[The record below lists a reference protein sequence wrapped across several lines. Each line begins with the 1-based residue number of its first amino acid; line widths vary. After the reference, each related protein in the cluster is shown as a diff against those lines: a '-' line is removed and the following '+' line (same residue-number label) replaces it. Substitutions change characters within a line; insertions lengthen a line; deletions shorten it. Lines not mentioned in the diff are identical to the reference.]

1 MPLSSDVRTTIRAR
15 GSDDRRL
22 RALVDERLFG
32 GPAPPTAIDRY
43 RVTGRIGAG
52 AMGVVY
58 LAIDEQLGRQVAV
71 KLLHRHVASDAA
83 LGGDARLLREARA
96 LARLDHPN
104 VVRVY
109 EVGAHQGQIY
119 VAMEYVEG
127 VTLGQWLAQAP
138 RSWAAII
145 DVMLGAGRG
154 LAAIHAAGLV
164 HRDLKPDNI
173 VVDRRGHPRILDLGL
188 VRPHEPLAGDDAA
201 PLTRS
206 GVIVGTMAY
215 MAPEQLRGEPAAARS
230 DVFAFSVVTWEALF
244 GRRPFEL
251 LRSGDGAPSL
261 QRPPAAA
268 RVPMRLRRL
277 LLRGLAWQPSRRIAS
292 MDRLL
297 AELERIREHR
307 SRWPLMATGLAG
319 AAAAALV
326 SMAPWR
332 SATAVERCPQVDAA
346 AAWEAAWVAVGD
358 AGAPDD
364 AVIVGVA
371 ADGRRAFADARGG
384 LWIVD
389 PAGGATWTL
398 AGHRQVVRAVA
409 FLGAAAVVS
418 AGDDGAVLRW
428 SLAEGVGARIFG
440 ASRPVVALSRE
451 GDALVVGVCGGEV
464 VVLPANVEG
473 DEAARM
479 ARSSTSPP

>member
-1 MPLSSDVRTTIRAR
+1 MSVSSDVRTAIRAR
-15 GSDDRRL
+15 DGSDRRL

-32 GPAPPTAIDRY
+32 GPAPPATIDRY

-127 VTLGQWLAQAP
+127 VTLGSWLAQAP
-138 RSWAAII
+138 RSWTAIV

-154 LAAIHAAGLV
+154 LAALHAAGLV

-188 VRPHEPLAGDDAA
+188 VRPHEPLDGDDAA

-215 MAPEQLRGEPAAARS
+215 MAPEQLRGEPADARS

-251 LRSGDGAPSL
+251 LRSGDGAPPV
-261 QRPPAAA
+261 QRPPGAA
-268 RVPMRLRRL
+268 RVPLRLRRI

-292 MDRLL
+292 MERILG
-297 AELERIREHR
+297 ELERIREHR
-307 SRWPLMATGLAG
+307 SRWPLLATGIAG

-326 SMAPWR
+326 SMAPWGA
-332 SATAVERCPQVDAA
+332 ATAVERCPFVDAGLA
-346 AAWEAAWVAVGD
+346 ASPARVVVGD
-358 AGAPDD
+358 GGAPRD
-364 AVIVGVA
+364 AVVVGVA

-384 LWIVD
+384 LWIVG
-389 PAGGATWTL
+389 PEGSATWTL
-398 AGHRQVVRAVA
+398 AGHQQAVRAVA
-409 FLGAAAVVS
+409 FLDADGVVS
-418 AGDDGAVLRW
+418 AGDDGTVRRW
-428 SLAEGVGARIFG
+428 SLTEGGAARLFG
-440 ASRPVVALSRE
+440 ASRPIVALARE

-464 VVLPANVEG
+464 VVLPANADG
-473 DEAARM
+473 GGSIA
-479 ARSSTSPP
+479 SPRP